1 MSISFLKTLVIPR
14 LMVGLIFVLFAQMSL
29 ADASAFVGKYT
40 GSAEVISAD
49 GNATKRDMSVEI
61 SLTDDGF
68 VVGWTSVSYKSDGRV
83 KEKSYSIDF
92 IPTDR
97 PNVFA
102 AAQKKDVFGHLV
114 QLDPMKGEP
123 FVWARII
130 EDTMTVY
137 SLFVNDD
144 GGYEMQQFDRTLT
157 EGGLQLEFTRVRN
170 GQHERSVSTLLTR
183 E

>member
-1 MSISFLKTLVIPR
+1 MI
-14 LMVGLIFVLFAQMSL
+14 GLLFILFAQMSL
-29 ADASAFVGKYT
+29 ADASAFVGKYA
-40 GSAEVISAD
+40 GSADVVSAD
-49 GNATKRDMSVEI
+49 GTTKKRDMSVEI
-61 SLTDDGF
+61 SLAKDGF
-68 VVGWTSVSYKSDGRV
+68 VVSWTSVTYRSDGRV

-102 AAQKKDVFGHLV
+102 AAQRKDVFGHLV

-130 EDTMTVY
+130 EYTMTVY

>member
-1 MSISFLKTLVIPR
+1 MNISVFRSLTIR
-14 LMVGLIFVLFAQMSL
+14 RMMVGLILVVFAQSAL
-29 ADASAFVGKYT
+29 ADASDFVGEYA
-40 GSAEVISAD
+40 GSADVVSAD
-49 GNATKRDMSVEI
+49 GNSTKRDMSVEI
-61 SLTDDGF
+61 SLADDGF
-68 VVGWTSVSYKSDGRV
+68 VVGWTSISYKSDGRI

-130 EDTMTVY
+130 KDTMTVY

-170 GQHERSVSTLLTR
+170 GQHEKSVSTLLTR